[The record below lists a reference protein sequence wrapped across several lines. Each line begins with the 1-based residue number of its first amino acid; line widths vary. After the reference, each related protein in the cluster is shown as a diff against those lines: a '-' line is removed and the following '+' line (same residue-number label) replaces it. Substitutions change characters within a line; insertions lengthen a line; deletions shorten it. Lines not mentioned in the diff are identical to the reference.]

1 MGTPPLIELDENVR
15 PSRFS
20 LSRALASIL
29 SRAFRNPVRRVFHAF
44 SSPSRRNRVFARAR
58 GALRAHLSPIP
69 HPRVHLTSFPPSRP
83 RASQGLTPYERER
96 AEKIAR
102 NAAQMKALGLPA
114 LGGIVG
120 AAPSSAGGF
129 TPVRRKNPITTPEPA
144 APFRI
149 ILRERPA
156 KPVNYNVDA
165 FDSEDEEE
173 ARERK
178 RARRA
183 ETARAGGKPRK
194 RSTAATDD
202 DDCSDYKVESG
213 DEDDDDALGSAS
225 DSETDDDDEVDPD
238 PPSEEF
244 LLYGG
249 SLAKKYEVPEH
260 RARANRTAAMY
271 TNGTDWLEE
280 SKLNFRACRDRAKER
295 RLAKEQAAR
304 EKQERKL
311 QRMKEKDEGAGAMV
325 VVPGDAPE
333 TDNVDVNGK
342 KIHRRGFHT
351 VQGAEGKT
359 RGEGGKN
366 GETTCAKCKIN
377 MSSKWHNNKD
387 PAIPGEKICES
398 CYSRAKV
405 RARQFDPRV
414 LHPPRLTAYLF
425 LAQVGD
431 GYVCPGCKSTDASDW
446 RNAKGHLVCHDDQLV
461 EKGVKICAKCSEK
474 EVRIRVVCAV
484 RPHR

>member
-1 MGTPPLIELDENVR
+1 M
-15 PSRFS
+15 
-20 LSRALASIL
+20 
-29 SRAFRNPVRRVFHAF
+29 
-44 SSPSRRNRVFARAR
+44 
-58 GALRAHLSPIP
+58 
-69 HPRVHLTSFPPSRP
+69 HLTSFPPSRP
-83 RASQGLTPYERER
+83 LASQGLTPYERER

-129 TPVRRKNPITTPEPA
+129 TPVRRKNPIATPEPA

-194 RSTAATDD
+194 RPAAAKDD
-202 DDCSDYKVESG
+202 NDCSDYEVESG

-271 TNGTDWLEE
+271 TNGTNWLEE

-311 QRMKEKDEGAGAMV
+311 QRRKEKDEGAGAMV

-333 TDNVDVNGK
+333 TDDVDANGK
-342 KIHRRGFHT
+342 KIRRIGFRT

-359 RGEGGKN
+359 RGRGGKN
-366 GETTCAKCKIN
+366 GVTTCAKCPTTE
-377 MSSKWHNNKD
+377 SSQWFLNKD
-387 PAIPGEKICES
+387 PAIPGEKICKA
-398 CYSRAKV
+398 CYNRAQV

-431 GYVCPGCKSTDASDW
+431 GYVCPGCKSTVSSDW
-446 RNAKGHLVCHDDQLV
+446 SNAKDHLVCHDEQLV
-461 EKGVKICAKCSEK
+461 QKGVKICQKCNAK
-474 EVRIRVVCAV
+474 EVSTRVLCPV

>member
-1 MGTPPLIELDENVR
+1 
-15 PSRFS
+15 
-20 LSRALASIL
+20 
-29 SRAFRNPVRRVFHAF
+29 
-44 SSPSRRNRVFARAR
+44 
-58 GALRAHLSPIP
+58 
-69 HPRVHLTSFPPSRP
+69 
-83 RASQGLTPYERER
+83 
-96 AEKIAR
+96 
-102 NAAQMKALGLPA
+102 MKALGLPA

-129 TPVRRKNPITTPEPA
+129 TPVRRKNPIATPEPA

-194 RSTAATDD
+194 RPAAATDD
-202 DDCSDYKVESG
+202 DDCSDYEVESG

-238 PPSEEF
+238 PPSAEF

-271 TNGTDWLEE
+271 TNGTNWLEE
-280 SKLNFRACRDRAKER
+280 SKLNFRACRDRAKAR
-295 RLAKEQAAR
+295 RLAEEEAAR

-311 QRMKEKDEGAGAMV
+311 KRRKEKDEGAGAMV

-333 TDNVDVNGK
+333 TDDVDVNGK
-342 KIHRRGFHT
+342 KIFRVGFHT
-351 VQGAEGKT
+351 GQGAEGK
-359 RGEGGKN
+359 RHAARGKN
-366 GETTCAKCKIN
+366 GETTCAKCGIN
-377 MSSKWHNNKD
+377 KSGQWLKQRPRSKPRREVLPAMLQPSSGAC
-387 PAIPGEKICES
+387 PPVRS
-398 CYSRAKV
+398 SRSPPTTSHRVSLPCAGW
-405 RARQFDPRV
+405 RRLRLPRV
-414 LHPPRLTAYLF
+414 RLPRRLELVQRQGPPGLSGRPAGGEGGQNLHKV
-425 LAQVGD
+425 Q
-431 GYVCPGCKSTDASDW
+431 
-446 RNAKGHLVCHDDQLV
+446 
-461 EKGVKICAKCSEK
+461 
-474 EVRIRVVCAV
+474 
-484 RPHR
+484 

>member
-1 MGTPPLIELDENVR
+1 M
-15 PSRFS
+15 
-20 LSRALASIL
+20 
-29 SRAFRNPVRRVFHAF
+29 
-44 SSPSRRNRVFARAR
+44 
-58 GALRAHLSPIP
+58 
-69 HPRVHLTSFPPSRP
+69 HLTSFPPSRP
-83 RASQGLTPYERER
+83 LASQGLTPYERER

-129 TPVRRKNPITTPEPA
+129 TPVRRKNPIATPEPA

-194 RSTAATDD
+194 RPAAAKDD
-202 DDCSDYKVESG
+202 NDCSDYEVESG

-271 TNGTDWLEE
+271 TNGTNWLEE

-311 QRMKEKDEGAGAMV
+311 QRRKEKDEGAGAMV

-333 TDNVDVNGK
+333 TDDVDANGK
-342 KIHRRGFHT
+342 KIRRIGFRT

-359 RGEGGKN
+359 RGRGGKN
-366 GETTCAKCKIN
+366 GVTTCAKCPTTE
-377 MSSKWHNNKD
+377 SSQWFLNKD
-387 PAIPGEKICES
+387 PAIPGEKICKA
-398 CYSRAKV
+398 CYNRAQV

-431 GYVCPGCKSTDASDW
+431 GYVCPGCKSTVSSDW
-446 RNAKGHLVCHDDQLV
+446 SNAKGHLVCHDEQLV
-461 EKGVKICAKCSEK
+461 QKGVKICQKCNAK
-474 EVRIRVVCAV
+474 EVSTRVLCPV

>member
-1 MGTPPLIELDENVR
+1 M
-15 PSRFS
+15 
-20 LSRALASIL
+20 
-29 SRAFRNPVRRVFHAF
+29 
-44 SSPSRRNRVFARAR
+44 
-58 GALRAHLSPIP
+58 
-69 HPRVHLTSFPPSRP
+69 HLTSLPPSRP

-129 TPVRRKNPITTPEPA
+129 TPVRRKNPIATPEPA

-194 RSTAATDD
+194 RPAAATDD
-202 DDCSDYKVESG
+202 DDCSDYEVESG

-238 PPSEEF
+238 PPSAEF

-271 TNGTDWLEE
+271 TNGTNWLEE
-280 SKLNFRACRDRAKER
+280 SKLNFRACRDRAKAR
-295 RLAKEQAAR
+295 RLAEEEAAR

-311 QRMKEKDEGAGAMV
+311 KRKKEKDEGAGAMV
-325 VVPGDAPE
+325 VVPGDAPD
-333 TDNVDVNGK
+333 TDDVDVNGK
-342 KIHRRGFHT
+342 KIFRRGFHT

-359 RGEGGKN
+359 CGKGGGKR
-366 GETTCAKCKIN
+366 G
-377 MSSKWHNNKD
+377 D
-387 PAIPGEKICES
+387 D
-398 CYSRAKV
+398 V
-405 RARQFDPRV
+405 R
-414 LHPPRLTAYLF
+414 
-425 LAQVGD
+425 QV
-431 GYVCPGCKSTDASDW
+431 
-446 RNAKGHLVCHDDQLV
+446 RDQQV
-461 EKGVKICAKCSEK
+461 EK
-474 EVRIRVVCAV
+474 VVEQQ
-484 RPHR
+484 RPRSKSRREDLRDMLQQS

>member
-1 MGTPPLIELDENVR
+1 M
-15 PSRFS
+15 
-20 LSRALASIL
+20 
-29 SRAFRNPVRRVFHAF
+29 
-44 SSPSRRNRVFARAR
+44 
-58 GALRAHLSPIP
+58 
-69 HPRVHLTSFPPSRP
+69 HLTSFPPSRP

-129 TPVRRKNPITTPEPA
+129 TPVRRKNPIATPEPA

-194 RSTAATDD
+194 RPAAATDD
-202 DDCSDYKVESG
+202 DDCSDYEVESG

-225 DSETDDDDEVDPD
+225 DSETNDDDEVDPD
-238 PPSEEF
+238 PPSAEF

-271 TNGTDWLEE
+271 TNGTNWLEE
-280 SKLNFRACRDRAKER
+280 SKLNFRACRDRAKAR
-295 RLAKEQAAR
+295 RLAEEEAAR
-304 EKQERKL
+304 EKQEKKL
-311 QRMKEKDEGAGAMV
+311 QRRKEKDEGAGAMV

-333 TDNVDVNGK
+333 TDDVDVNGK
-342 KIHRRGFHT
+342 KIFRVGFHT
-351 VQGAEGKT
+351 WQGAEGKRRGGGEKRGDDVRQVRDQQVGRVVEQQRPRSKPRREDVQIMLQQSSGACPPVRSSRSPT
-359 RGEGGKN
+359 TMSYRVSLPCAGWRRLRLPRVRLPRRLEVVQRQGPPGLSGRPAGGEGGQN
-366 GETTCAKCKIN
+366 L
-377 MSSKWHNNKD
+377 
-387 PAIPGEKICES
+387 P
-398 CYSRAKV
+398 KV
-405 RARQFDPRV
+405 Q
-414 LHPPRLTAYLF
+414 
-425 LAQVGD
+425 
-431 GYVCPGCKSTDASDW
+431 
-446 RNAKGHLVCHDDQLV
+446 
-461 EKGVKICAKCSEK
+461 
-474 EVRIRVVCAV
+474 
-484 RPHR
+484 

>member
-1 MGTPPLIELDENVR
+1 MRTYAPHASP
-15 PSRFS
+15 
-20 LSRALASIL
+20 SRALASIL
-29 SRAFRNPVRRVFHAF
+29 SRAFRNPARRVFHAF

-129 TPVRRKNPITTPEPA
+129 TPVRRKNPIATPEPA

-194 RSTAATDD
+194 RPTAAKDD
-202 DDCSDYKVESG
+202 DDRSDYEVESG

-225 DSETDDDDEVDPD
+225 DSETDSDDEVDPD

-271 TNGTDWLEE
+271 TNGTNWLEE

-311 QRMKEKDEGAGAMV
+311 QRRKEKDEGAGAMV

-333 TDNVDVNGK
+333 TDDVDVNGK
-342 KIHRRGFHT
+342 KIHRKGFHT
-351 VQGAEGKT
+351 VQGVEGKH
-359 RGEGGKN
+359 RGTGGEN
-366 GETTCAKCKIN
+366 GVTTCAKCKIN
-377 MSSKWHNNKD
+377 MSSKWHKNND

-398 CYSRAKV
+398 CYRRAKV

-446 RNAKGHLVCHDDQLV
+446 SNAKGHLVCHDDQLV
-461 EKGVKICAKCSEK
+461 EKGVKICTKCSKK
-474 EVRIRVVCAV
+474 EVRTRVVCPV

>member
-1 MGTPPLIELDENVR
+1 M
-15 PSRFS
+15 
-20 LSRALASIL
+20 
-29 SRAFRNPVRRVFHAF
+29 
-44 SSPSRRNRVFARAR
+44 
-58 GALRAHLSPIP
+58 
-69 HPRVHLTSFPPSRP
+69 HLTSFPPSRP

-129 TPVRRKNPITTPEPA
+129 TPVRRKNPIATPEPA

-183 ETARAGGKPRK
+183 ETARARGKPRK
-194 RSTAATDD
+194 RPAAATDD
-202 DDCSDYKVESG
+202 DDCSDYEVESG

-238 PPSEEF
+238 PPSAEF

-271 TNGTDWLEE
+271 TNGTNWLEE
-280 SKLNFRACRDRAKER
+280 SKLNFRACRDRAKAR
-295 RLAKEQAAR
+295 RLAEEEAAR

-311 QRMKEKDEGAGAMV
+311 KRKKEKEEGAGAMV
-325 VVPGDAPE
+325 VVPGDAPD
-333 TDNVDVNGK
+333 TDDVDVNGK
-342 KIHRRGFHT
+342 KIFRVGFYT

-359 RGEGGKN
+359 RGAGGKN
-366 GETTCAKCKIN
+366 GETTCAKCGIN
-377 MSSKWHNNKD
+377 KSSEWRNNKD
-387 PAIPGEKICES
+387 PAANPGEKICKI

-405 RARQFDPRV
+405 CARQFDPRV

-425 LAQVGD
+425 LAQAGD
-431 GYVCPGCKSTDASDW
+431 GYVCPGCDSPAASNW
-446 RNAKGHLVCHDDQLV
+446 FNARGHLNCQDGQLV
-461 EKGVKICAKCSEK
+461 EKGVKICQKCYKK
-474 EVRIRVVCAV
+474 EVRTRVACPV
-484 RPHR
+484 RPRH

>member
-1 MGTPPLIELDENVR
+1 M
-15 PSRFS
+15 
-20 LSRALASIL
+20 
-29 SRAFRNPVRRVFHAF
+29 
-44 SSPSRRNRVFARAR
+44 
-58 GALRAHLSPIP
+58 
-69 HPRVHLTSFPPSRP
+69 HLTSLPPSRP

-129 TPVRRKNPITTPEPA
+129 TPVRRKNPIATPEPA
-144 APFRI
+144 VFRI
-149 ILRERPA
+149 VLRERPA
-156 KPVNYNVDA
+156 TPVNYNVDA

-183 ETARAGGKPRK
+183 ETARASGKPRK
-194 RSTAATDD
+194 RPAAATYD
-202 DDCSDYKVESG
+202 DDCSDYEVESG

-225 DSETDDDDEVDPD
+225 ESETDDDEEVDPD
-238 PPSEEF
+238 PPSAEF
-244 LLYGG
+244 LLYDG

-271 TNGTDWLEE
+271 TNGTNWLEE

-311 QRMKEKDEGAGAMV
+311 QRRKEKDEGAGAMV

-333 TDNVDVNGK
+333 TDDVDANGK
-342 KIHRRGFHT
+342 KIHRKGFHT
-351 VQGAEGKT
+351 KQGAEGKT
-359 RGEGGKN
+359 RGRGGEN

-377 MSSKWHNNKD
+377 MSSEWLNNKD

-431 GYVCPGCKSTDASDW
+431 GYVCPGCRSTKSSNW
-446 RNAKGHLVCHDDQLV
+446 LNAKGHLVGHDDQLV
-461 EKGVKICAKCSEK
+461 EKGVKICTKCNAK
-474 EVRIRVVCAV
+474 EVRTRVVCPV

>member
-1 MGTPPLIELDENVR
+1 M
-15 PSRFS
+15 
-20 LSRALASIL
+20 
-29 SRAFRNPVRRVFHAF
+29 
-44 SSPSRRNRVFARAR
+44 
-58 GALRAHLSPIP
+58 
-69 HPRVHLTSFPPSRP
+69 HLTSLPPSRP

-129 TPVRRKNPITTPEPA
+129 TPVRRKNPIATPEPA

-194 RSTAATDD
+194 RPAAATDD
-202 DDCSDYKVESG
+202 ADCSDYEVESG

-238 PPSEEF
+238 PPSAEF

-271 TNGTDWLEE
+271 TNGTNWLEE
-280 SKLNFRACRDRAKER
+280 SKLNFRACRDRAKAR
-295 RLAKEQAAR
+295 RLAEEEAAR
-304 EKQERKL
+304 EKQEKKL
-311 QRMKEKDEGAGAMV
+311 QRRKEKDEGAGAMV
-325 VVPGDAPE
+325 VVPGDAPD
-333 TDNVDVNGK
+333 TDDVDVNGK
-342 KIHRRGFHT
+342 KIHRVGFHT
-351 VQGAEGKT
+351 WQGAEGKR
-359 RGEGGKN
+359 RGAGGKN
-366 GETTCAKCKIN
+366 GETTCAKCGIN
-377 MSSKWHNNKD
+377 KSSEWHNNKD
-387 PAIPGEKICES
+387 PAANPGEKICEV
-398 CYSRAKV
+398 CYNRAKV
-405 RARQFDPRV
+405 RARRFDPRV

-425 LAQVGD
+425 LAQAGD
-431 GYVCPGCKSTDASDW
+431 GYVCPGCDSPAASKW
-446 RNAKGHLVCHDDQLV
+446 FNARGHLNCQDGQLV
-461 EKGVKICAKCSEK
+461 EKGVKICQKCYKK
-474 EVRIRVVCAV
+474 EVRTRVVCPV